1 MAPTTAR
8 SRSAAM
14 LRRRAAAAA
23 LCGCGG
29 GSNQASAAVI
39 ARAFVPPNT
48 RGLGAAGPRG
58 GRLATKLSKADGC
71 ERPMAHGAAPRA
83 RSVTTVS
90 LSGQQSRVRS
100 CLALPVENET
110 AEERKQLSVAAGRVR
125 LCRCRRP
132 SRSSARVALRRRV
145 WRHRAWRC
153 ALLRRSLRRTTGR
166 AAPPLHVPWRDAPRA
181 FCAAPQKTTKTYST
195 SSRKRL
201 RKSFLLCVA
210 AAQAHTRY

>member
-71 ERPMAHGAAPRA
+71 ERPMAHGAAQRA

-110 AEERKQLSVAAGRVR
+110 AEERKQEAAVVGWTVAAGRVR
-125 LCRCRRP
+125 PVVPRGASFWDLTQLLG
-132 SRSSARVALRRRV
+132 SDMGYMTSDLRSGKPEVMTSAMTSTDVSCGGTGSPATRVGAGEAAQGRG
-145 WRHRAWRC
+145 
-153 ALLRRSLRRTTGR
+153 ALLRPT
-166 AAPPLHVPWRDAPRA
+166 H
-181 FCAAPQKTTKTYST
+181 
-195 SSRKRL
+195 
-201 RKSFLLCVA
+201 
-210 AAQAHTRY
+210 AQ